1 MLPALRVTLKSY
13 HVKGLRNVA
22 GRHSSLVARA
32 NIVEETIDRKRE
44 EAKLGGGIKRI
55 KSQHSKVSHHSY
67 IFYPRVVFMYLV
79 HGYWLSSYLIFISC
93 YLKKA

>member
-1 MLPALRVTLKSY
+1 MFPALRVTLKSY
-13 HVKGLRNVA
+13 HVKGLQNVA
-22 GRHSSLVARA
+22 GRHCSLARA
-32 NIVEETIDRKRE
+32 NIVEKTIDRKRE